1 MVERYLFFGSDST
14 SVFNP
19 GKYMIQNKR
28 RSATKSAIQP
38 VISLGIKLVISFYSE
53 QVLQHTSM
61 ILRSIWD
68 EGDHG
73 GDSS

>member
-1 MVERYLFFGSDST
+1 MIERRLFFGSDCT

-38 VISLGIKLVISFYSE
+38 IISIGIKLVISFHSE
-53 QVLQHTSM
+53 QVLQHAPM
-61 ILRSIWD
+61 IWRSV
-68 EGDHG
+68 
-73 GDSS
+73 

>member
-38 VISLGIKLVISFYSE
+38 VISLGIKLVISFY
-53 QVLQHTSM
+53 
-61 ILRSIWD
+61 
-68 EGDHG
+68 
-73 GDSS
+73 